1 MSKKKAF
8 SGSTMT
14 LKDFHGGSIPSDL
27 PLPSAPGVI
36 GNPGYDRQSSW
47 GSASMGG
54 RSDHWLRPNSS
65 GSMRSFDDKS
75 PFLMNNVNIGRY
87 FDEDKRKLLDGLPG
101 TRRAVHDDTIHGM
114 MPNVLETRQDVGRLS
129 GQQSSGWGAQP
140 RGGVPGGAWSG
151 KVVEGGYGVL
161 SSRVVGGSYPNA
173 WGVRKEAVS
182 GAVAAAQQ
190 FAAQDSVAKFSQA
203 SALDKVSSGRWLT
216 KQIHHPA
223 DVEVIRQPEVQNDS
237 SLKENV
243 AYDYRRGDERADYER
258 DLVMRAERGLT
269 VEDGIQR
276 VPNDL
281 PVTESVIAEAAERP
295 KLKLLPRTKPVS
307 EPSLLDI
314 KEGNVESLGSMI
326 HAKPG
331 LIEEETEQRFVE
343 RPRLNLKPRSQPIES
358 EATADRNR
366 TLFGGA
372 WPRELVLKDRGMDDI
387 AMTEDLVQ
395 TPTRLRND
403 VPSIRAETVPI
414 HANPPRYSERIEDF
428 APDHRVVRVGEKKDQ
443 RVNGERVDAQR
454 KNQRNENWRSGRDGE
469 KHLHQQQQQQR
480 QQERKLSPETW
491 RRPVEEPK
499 PAPDASGMCFGKAV
513 SAVELAAAFSRSV
526 LEPKASEQFPG
537 RRGLPGSMQSPFSRL
552 TGPSVPA
559 SARFLA
565 ELVASVKLK
574 RQLC

>member
-36 GNPGYDRQSSW
+36 VRPSDRPGYDRQSSW

-65 GSMRSFDDKS
+65 GSMRSFDDKT
-75 PFLMNNVNIGRY
+75 PFLTNNVNIGRY
-87 FDEDKRKLLDGLPG
+87 FDEDERKPLDGLSG
-101 TRRAVHDDTIHGM
+101 TRRAVSDDTIHGM
-114 MPNVLETRQDVGRLS
+114 MPNVLEARQDVGRFS
-129 GQQSSGWGAQP
+129 GQQSSGWGAQL

-151 KVVEGGYGVL
+151 KVVEGGYGV
-161 SSRVVGGSYPNA
+161 SSSSVVGGNVSQGSGGSYPNA
-173 WGVRKEAVS
+173 WGVRKEVVS

-190 FAAQDSVAKFSQA
+190 FAAQDTVAKFSQA

-216 KQIHHPA
+216 KPIHHPA
-223 DVEVIRQPEVQNDS
+223 DVEVIRQPDVQNDS

-243 AYDYRRGDERADYER
+243 AYDQRRGNERADYER

-269 VEDGIQR
+269 QEDGFQR
-276 VPNDL
+276 VPKDL
-281 PVTESVIAEAAERP
+281 PGTERVMAEAAERP

-314 KEGNVESLGSMI
+314 KQGNVESLGSTI
-326 HAKPG
+326 HAKAG

-343 RPRLNLKPRSQPIES
+343 RPRLNLRPRSQPIES

-372 WPRELVLKDRGMDDI
+372 RPRELVLKDRGVDDVT
-387 AMTEDLVQ
+387 MTEDLVQ

-403 VPSIRAETVPI
+403 VPSIRTETVPI

-428 APDHRVVRVGEKKDQ
+428 PPDHRIVRVGEKKDQ
-443 RVNGERVDAQR
+443 RANGERADAQR

-469 KHLHQQQQQQR
+469 KHQHQQQQR
-480 QQERKLSPETW
+480 QQERKPSPETW

-499 PAPDASGMCFGKAV
+499 PSPDASGMRFGKAV
-513 SAVELAAAFSRSV
+513 SAVELATAFSRSV

-537 RRGLPGSMQSPFSRL
+537 QRGLPGSVQIPFSRL

-559 SARFLA
+559 RSHINGY
-565 ELVASVKLK
+565 
-574 RQLC
+574 